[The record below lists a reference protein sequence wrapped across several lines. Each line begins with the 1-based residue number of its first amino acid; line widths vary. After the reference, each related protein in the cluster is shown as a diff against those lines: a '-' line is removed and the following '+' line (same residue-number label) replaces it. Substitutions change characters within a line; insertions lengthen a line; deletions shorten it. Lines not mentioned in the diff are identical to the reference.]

1 MEWLVGLAAVLLV
14 VFSTRF
20 RIFVIGSVAVVGG
33 YLFFQDLWDRHER
46 AESRERVAPNEIRLE
61 NALLR
66 PSSPGYWRVTGRA
79 FNISKA
85 FAVTSIGIKV
95 SISDCQ
101 DKPNTNCAIVAES
114 DGHISETIPP
124 GQARDFDA
132 LVSLNGIMP
141 AAMETMTWS
150 YEVAYIEA
158 SKANEA
164 D

>member
-61 NALLR
+61 NALLS

-114 DGHISETIPP
+114 DEHISATIPP
-124 GQARDFDA
+124 GQARDFDE
-132 LVSLNGIMP
+132 LVSLNGIAP
-141 AAMETMTWS
+141 ESMETMTWS
-150 YEVAYIEA
+150 YAVTYIEA
-158 SKANEA
+158 SKPIEA